1 MLNPVGPEEP
11 STYWRRRAIVGVGL
25 LVALWLV
32 WWLFSSVFGSDD
44 EPTAPTDPSTPVASA
59 TPTPAP
65 SATATSSPAAAA
77 AKASTRADVA
87 SCSDEDVV
95 VAVRTDGSTTPVGTG
110 MKLTLSVTNAGS
122 TPCKRNVGPSANE
135 VRVVSGR
142 VLVWSSDFCSDAK
155 GSKSTVLTADE
166 TWTTTVT
173 WPGKVTASDC
183 PADQPTAQPGSYRAV
198 ASNGKADSPETAF
211 QVG

>member
-44 EPTAPTDPSTPVASA
+44 EPATPTGPSTPVASG

-65 SATATSSPAAAA
+65 SATATGSPAAA
-77 AKASTRADVA
+77 AKASTRADLA
-87 SCSDEDVV
+87 TCADADVV
-95 VAVRTDGSTTPVGTG
+95 VAVRTAGSSTPVGTG
-110 MKLTLSVTNAGS
+110 MKLTMSVTNAGS

-135 VRVVSGR
+135 VRVVSGS

-155 GSKSTVLTADE
+155 GSKSTVLSADE

-198 ASNGKADSPETAF
+198 ASNGKADSAEAAF